1 LKPTVESHWTKVHR
15 NELQTVKIY
24 QYLRFDLGI
33 DEEIYRIATEKYLPS
48 DLDLFDLDLVF

>member
-1 LKPTVESHWTKVHR
+1 MHR

-33 DEEIYRIATEKYLPS
+33 DEEIYRIAIEKYLPS

>member
-1 LKPTVESHWTKVHR
+1 MESHWTKVHR

-33 DEEIYRIATEKYLPS
+33 DEEIYRIAIEKYLPS